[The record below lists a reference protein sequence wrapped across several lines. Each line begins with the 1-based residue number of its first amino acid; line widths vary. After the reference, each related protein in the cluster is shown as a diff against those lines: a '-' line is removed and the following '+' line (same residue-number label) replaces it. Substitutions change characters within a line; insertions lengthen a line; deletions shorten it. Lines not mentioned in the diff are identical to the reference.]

1 MQKKAYQANK
11 KPVQPTAA
19 AMMSSQNAA
28 TCTFR
33 KGLHST
39 ASCGI
44 VTDVSMQKGIL
55 PNNGRCFICLKK
67 NQPARRKSDLGSQ
80 RIRGATSPED

>member
-1 MQKKAYQANK
+1 MQKKPYQANK
-11 KPVQPTAA
+11 KPVPPTAA

-28 TCTFR
+28 TYTFR

-39 ASCGI
+39 ASCSI
-44 VTDVSMQKGIL
+44 VTDVSVRKGIL

-67 NQPARRKSDLGSQ
+67 NQTARESQ
-80 RIRGATSPED
+80 TWGVRGATSSED